1 MQRTVVH
8 LVYHI
13 FSQHVIIFF
22 VVGWYAA
29 FSVPIIGHAMIFL
42 FYSIFS
48 SPASHRKNSDIN
60 LHWNTVEVTFCPF
73 FSPCLIY
80 YVLEKF
86 ISSSV
91 SNKCFTHV
99 NNSHIYYGHV
109 YFPFKLPQPHFFPVI
124 CMSHLD
130 NNLVRYL

>member
-22 VVGWYAA
+22 RSRLICRFWCSKNRICNDFFV
-29 FSVPIIGHAMIFL
+29 L
-42 FYSIFS
+42 FKFS

-60 LHWNTVEVTFCPF
+60 IHCNTVEVTFCPF

-80 YVLEKF
+80 YFLEKF
-86 ISSSV
+86 ISSFV
-91 SNKCFTHV
+91 SNKCFTHL

-130 NNLVRYL
+130 NNLVRYQ